1 MKHIFWC
8 VRACCA
14 SVVFLLTLETS
25 SRIDD
30 FVKYRA
36 PLWGEY
42 TAERLRTI
50 DAEGIRHNVPYARF
64 EKWEHNASGF
74 RGPEVSK
81 HKPEHVVRIAC
92 MGTSETYG
100 FFESANLEW
109 PAQLQAF
116 LEEEEPNV
124 RILNTSIVGLGL
136 RTYISYIEKYVL
148 PYEPDI
154 MIVFVNPFSYAASRE
169 RALKAAEQP
178 KRPQATPETPAK
190 STFSFGALIGE
201 MRILPK
207 TKQALKQL
215 LPPQV
220 LKAYQIWDTEK
231 QVQAAEA
238 FRLKRSLPKDEIPES
253 IVEDYRND
261 LSGLVEFL
269 KDHDIRVILSS
280 YPLLISDETIERH
293 YEIILD
299 NRKFCVEFSFNG
311 MLHVSQK
318 LNSMTQRVATETQV
332 GFIDSEH
339 VLPKNTKFFGDNVHY
354 TNEGATLLAEHMAEY
369 IIQYT
374 AVRQSAGDNL

>member
-1 MKHIFWC
+1 
-8 VRACCA
+8 
-14 SVVFLLTLETS
+14 
-25 SRIDD
+25 
-30 FVKYRA
+30 
-36 PLWGEY
+36 
-42 TAERLRTI
+42 
-50 DAEGIRHNVPYARF
+50 
-64 EKWEHNASGF
+64 
-74 RGPEVSK
+74 
-81 HKPEHVVRIAC
+81 
-92 MGTSETYG
+92 
-100 FFESANLEW
+100 
-109 PAQLQAF
+109 
-116 LEEEEPNV
+116 
-124 RILNTSIVGLGL
+124 
-136 RTYISYIEKYVL
+136 
-148 PYEPDI
+148 
-154 MIVFVNPFSYAASRE
+154 
-169 RALKAAEQP
+169 
-178 KRPQATPETPAK
+178 
-190 STFSFGALIGE
+190 
-201 MRILPK
+201 
-207 TKQALKQL
+207 
-215 LPPQV
+215 V